1 MKKNSGFVLF
11 ETLITSTLVLGTL
24 IFLYIQITSLKKSY
38 KESFTYNTIPGIYNA
53 NVLANY
59 LEKTGYSDI
68 VEQLGDNHY
77 IDITN
82 CVLASPLCTEIVN
95 KINAKTVLFTRS
107 NITSLKEELQ
117 QTNLSKKFINYI
129 KKLPDVKENANYR
142 LLIEY
147 NNKTYASVVVDDD
160 LTLKTEYDIVNM
172 LDNSSFENGINNWTL
187 LNSVAQTNTTSETK
201 KSGNYSLKLLTSG
214 KEALYQTVSLKKNH
228 TYYMSEY
235 VYLQNKPDATLEDIS
250 QIDNTPNIGLIGIIS
265 NYTDNS
271 YILLNELENKKWSKV
286 DKIFTAEST
295 ISTKYYSIYTT
306 SENNVYI
313 DNVLLVDLTDH
324 FGSGNEPN
332 LEWCKKNIKYF
343 DGTTKIYK

>member
-11 ETLITSTLVLGTL
+11 ETLVTSTLVLGTL
-24 IFLYIQITSLKKSY
+24 IFLYIQITSLKNSY

-107 NITSLKEELQ
+107 NITLLKEELQ

-147 NNKTYASVVVDDD
+147 NNKTYGSVVVDDD

-172 LDNSSFENGINNWTL
+172 LDNSGFENDINNWTL
-187 LNSVAQTNTTSETK
+187 LNSVAQISTTSETK

-228 TYYMSEY
+228 IYYMSEY
-235 VYLQNKPDATLEDIS
+235 VYLQNKLDATLEEIS

-271 YILLNELENKKWSKV
+271 YILLNELENKKWGKV

-324 FGSGNEPN
+324 FGSENEPN